1 MAGIEVEEKFY
12 DSYDSVLSEEQD
24 ADTKTHSTPIPSGVH
39 AIPPDPIPSIP
50 DIAQTQ
56 VAPLSNPTGRQ
67 SFSCQNGT
75 SYPSTNDDVKLGKDN
90 SVIDVDKDDDKDETE
105 SLSAYGRTQT
115 DKATALVGLT
125 QVQRHDVDQKHE
137 LDQDP
142 NLLGAEGNQLDNK
155 DILVDQ
161 DTEDSL
167 TVKFES
173 LFDAKRGII
182 PTTIPTDLSHL
193 AQPMVKSDSDKI
205 DQAQTGQIVR
215 PKTGERQS
223 LQIGDRA
230 TPYVSQARYVTTR
243 PDTTYKDRIDQI
255 RSVRFDSN
263 IEQDTFTDDE
273 KTDSNDTQ
281 DNSSRQDKGSAFV
294 PTATQTDKHDLGRNL
309 DVPQV
314 DGAADR
320 TADRT
325 DRLEDNMKRL
335 VDMQNTVQHQI
346 QNLTVAIAP
355 IGNMS
360 DELERIQADLRAMSN
375 QNRLSTPVNAYRLDQ
390 SMPAN
395 IPRNTD
401 RIDQSMPVIR
411 PVDRIDQPMSTQ
423 TSSVQGRQ
431 PVQTGNDIIRS
442 VESVNNQQTNTSP
455 NSTLDYPPPSL
466 REGAVNSH
474 EVSCISLGTMENIV
488 DYTRRLCPLPI
499 QSRKNCHYYKMTH
512 FEEHKRPCDQTRTQ
526 YWRNWREQYMR
537 FAVSQ
542 GWHAYEAANMIA
554 MYTTGKAQE
563 LVSNCSEE
571 QKRDFNFLMN
581 RLDAY
586 FCPAAPY
593 AEASARFTSRTYKV
607 GFETYMQFLQDIC
620 MTFREMY
627 PSISPD
633 VEEKEIRKKF
643 LDGCRDSGDYQFF
656 LSLGQD
662 VSVHEMAK
670 KGDYMALQR
679 ASSGGNSSA
688 TVQPSQLNTFDF
700 ELVDEDDSDVEFEA
714 FGGDQNRFRNMVR
727 NWQPNWPRGPRKQV
741 VRFKRK
747 PRYDPCKYCGRTNHP
762 SDRCYSKQQAF
773 VQGNGSERERST
785 TEYKPL
791 DPVTTNGQ
799 KMNEF
804 IQNGNEMM
812 KRLNSMLE
820 SLQQKNL

>member
-12 DSYDSVLSEEQD
+12 ESYDSVLSEDHD
-24 ADTKTHSTPIPSGVH
+24 ADKKTHSTPKPSGVQE
-39 AIPPDPIPSIP
+39 IPPDQIPP
-50 DIAQTQ
+50 LPEIAQTQ
-56 VAPLSNPTGRQ
+56 VAPLSNPTGRET
-67 SFSCQNGT
+67 FSCQNDT
-75 SYPSTNDDVKLGKDN
+75 SYPNTNDDVKLGSDN
-90 SVIDVDKDDDKDETE
+90 SVIDVDNDDDKDETE
-105 SLSAYGRTQT
+105 SLSTLGRTEDRVNT
-115 DKATALVGLT
+115 LVGLT
-125 QVQRHDVDQKHE
+125 QVQKKTVDQAHKV
-137 LDQDP
+137 DQNP
-142 NLLGAEGNQLDNK
+142 NLLGAEGNQLAGQ

-167 TVKFES
+167 TIKFES
-173 LFDAKRGII
+173 LYDVKRGII
-182 PTTIPTDLSHL
+182 PTTDPTDLSHL
-193 AQPMVKSDSDKI
+193 AKPMVKSDADNLA
-205 DQAQTGQIVR
+205 QAQTIQMVR
-215 PKTGERQS
+215 PKNSDRQS
-223 LQIGDRA
+223 LQVGDRT
-230 TPYVSQARYVTTR
+230 TPYVSQARFVTTR
-243 PDTTYKDRIDQI
+243 PDHHRPDTTYRDRVDQI

-263 IEQDTFTDDE
+263 IGQDTSTDDE
-273 KTDSNDTQ
+273 RLDSTDIQDSDSGQTQ
-281 DNSSRQDKGSAFV
+281 PV
-294 PTATQTDKHDLGRNL
+294 PTATQTDSHDTARNL

-325 DRLEDNMKRL
+325 DRLEDNIKKL
-335 VDMQNTVQHQI
+335 TDMQKTVQDQI
-346 QNLTVAIAP
+346 RNLAVAVAP
-355 IGNMS
+355 INKIS
-360 DELERIQADLRAMSN
+360 DELVRIQTEIRANS
-375 QNRLSTPVNAYRLDQ
+375 QNRPTSITSAGRIDQPTQIPVGN
-390 SMPAN
+390 MPRPNQPMPVIA
-395 IPRNTD
+395 PVH
-401 RIDQSMPVIR
+401 RIDQSMA
-411 PVDRIDQPMSTQ
+411 TQ
-423 TSSVQGRQ
+423 SNSVQVAQATQVETDSRS
-431 PVQTGNDIIRS
+431 TGS
-442 VESVNNQQTNTSP
+442 VSSQQTNTSQ
-455 NSTLDYPPPSL
+455 NNTIDYPPPSL
-466 REGAVNSH
+466 REGAINSQD
-474 EVSCISLGTMENIV
+474 VSCISLGTMENMV
-488 DYTRRLCPLPI
+488 DYSQRLCPLPI
-499 QSRKNCHYYKMTH
+499 NSRKNCHYYKMTH

-593 AEASARFTSRTYKV
+593 AEASARFTSRTYKI

-679 ASSGGNSSA
+679 TSSSGNSST
-688 TVQPSQLNTFDF
+688 TVQPSQLSAFDF
-700 ELVDEDDSDVEFEA
+700 ELVDDEDSDVEFEA
-714 FGGDQNRFRNMVR
+714 YGGEQNRFRNMVK
-727 NWQPNWPRGPRKQV
+727 NWQPNWPRGQMKKV
-741 VRFKRK
+741 IRFKRR

-762 SDRCYSKQQAF
+762 SDRCYSRQQAF
-773 VQGNGSERERST
+773 SQGNGTDRDRST
-785 TEYKPL
+785 TEYKPI

-799 KMNEF
+799 KMDDF
-804 IQNGNEMM
+804 LKNGNEMM
-812 KRLNSMLE
+812 KRLNTILD